1 MLRLAVIGALALAG
15 CVSTPTP
22 TSPAGAV
29 VSAGYETL
37 RITDANGRPIQLDIW
52 YPTEAAEQT
61 HSYNFGV
68 GSVAT
73 GGAVAGDK
81 LPVVLLSHG
90 AMGAASNYSWIAE
103 PLARHGYVVL
113 GVSHFGESAAF
124 GPANMNPASVSH
136 FGDRTRD
143 ISAALD
149 FLVSKSAYSEH
160 LDPQRLGALGHS
172 SGGATALMLAGASFS
187 GADIAVYCARARATE
202 KGCQYP
208 ADPPSPGQ
216 APVSSARPIRALA
229 LMDPAVG
236 PGFAE
241 AGLRALKT
249 PTLVIGSVDNDFLTF
264 TAHAGRVGELLGSVE
279 VIRLATG
286 EGHFVYLD
294 RCSLPI
300 NVMGVQ
306 LCSDRA
312 GVDRDAVHAKLVPLI
327 EAFFDKALAK

>member
-1 MLRLAVIGALALAG
+1 MA
-15 CVSTPTP
+15 
-22 TSPAGAV
+22 
-29 VSAGYETL
+29 
-37 RITDANGRPIQLDIW
+37 DANGRPIQVDIW
-52 YPTEAAEQT
+52 YPTDATEQT

-73 GGAVAGDK
+73 GGAVAGEK

-124 GPANMNPASVSH
+124 GPANMKPASVSH

-143 ISAALD
+143 INAALD

-187 GADIAVYCARARATE
+187 GADIAAYCARARATE

-208 ADPPSPGQ
+208 ADPPSPEQ
-216 APVSSARPIRALA
+216 APVSSAKPIRALA

-236 PGFAE
+236 PGFTE
-241 AGLRALKT
+241 VGLRALKT

-264 TAHAGRVGELLGSVE
+264 AAHAGRIGGSLGAAE
-279 VIRLATG
+279 MIRLTAG

-294 RCSLPI
+294 RCNLTI
-300 NVMGVQ
+300 DVMGVK

-312 GVDRDAVHAKLVPLI
+312 GVDRDAVHARLAPAIVS
-327 EAFFDKALAK
+327 FFDRHLAN